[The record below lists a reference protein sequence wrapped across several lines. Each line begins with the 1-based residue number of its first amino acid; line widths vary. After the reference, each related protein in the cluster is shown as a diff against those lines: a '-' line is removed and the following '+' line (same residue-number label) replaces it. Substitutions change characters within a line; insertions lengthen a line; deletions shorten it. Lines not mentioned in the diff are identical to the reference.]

1 MLNIQTVLLLE
12 DEAIIAID
20 IEDTLLASGV
30 EKVVCMEW
38 LSGHTPTLAVVDPRL
53 KDGSCAEVVRHLV
66 ERDIPFVVY
75 SGDVGAAVETDAAF
89 GKGVAL
95 MKPSGPQEIEDALA
109 AALGAP
115 RLT

>member
-1 MLNIQTVLLLE
+1 
-12 DEAIIAID
+12 
-20 IEDTLLASGV
+20 
-30 EKVVCMEW
+30 MEW